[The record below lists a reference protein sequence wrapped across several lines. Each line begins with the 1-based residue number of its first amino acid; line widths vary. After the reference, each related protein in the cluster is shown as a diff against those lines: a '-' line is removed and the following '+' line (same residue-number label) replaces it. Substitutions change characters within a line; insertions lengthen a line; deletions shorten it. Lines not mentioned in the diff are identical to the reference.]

1 MTPEDAEA
9 LRILVQARSGVMVN
23 PANTYQIE
31 TRLGPVARR
40 EGVGAVDELIGAI
53 RTGRDERLMW
63 AVTEAMVCTETWFF
77 RDVEPF
83 DRLKHEILPQ
93 LSAARDRPLRIWS
106 ASCSTGQEA
115 WSLAMSVAEARAMRS
130 DARVELFASDLSD
143 ACLQKA
149 QSGLYT
155 QFEAQRGL
163 PIRMLLRYFEKQDE
177 MWQVRQELSRAV
189 RWRRINLLS
198 DLTPLGEMDV
208 IFCRNTLSQFDRNS
222 RRRVLEQF
230 RSMLAEDGYL
240 FLGAAEAADDIEGFF
255 QTSQSGLYRRRREQQ
270 TQAA

>member
-40 EGVGAVDELIGAI
+40 EGVSGIDELIGVI
-53 RTGRDERLMW
+53 RAGRDERLMW
-63 AVTEAMVCTETWFF
+63 AVTEAMVCTETCFF
-77 RDVEPF
+77 RDVDPF
-83 DRLKHEILPQ
+83 DRLKHEVLPE
-93 LSAARDRPLRIWS
+93 LSAARERPIRIWS
-106 ASCSTGQEA
+106 ASCATGQEA
-115 WSLAMSVAEARAMRS
+115 WSLAMCVAEARGMRS
-130 DARVELFASDLSD
+130 EARIELFASDLSE
-143 ACLQKA
+143 AGLQKA

-177 MWQVRQELSRAV
+177 MWRVRPELSRAV

-198 DLTPLGEMDV
+198 DLSPLGEMDI

-230 RSMLAEDGYL
+230 RAMLAEDGYL
-240 FLGAAEAADDIEGFF
+240 FLGLSEAADDIEGFF
-255 QTSQSGLYRRRREQQ
+255 PTSLSGLYRRRREQQ
-270 TQAA
+270 TRAA

>member
-31 TRLGPVARR
+31 TRLGPIARR
-40 EGVGAVDELIGAI
+40 EGAGGIGELIGVI

-83 DRLKHEILPQ
+83 DRLKHEVLPT
-93 LSAARDRPLRIWS
+93 LSASRDRPIRLWS
-106 ASCSTGQEA
+106 ASCATGQEA
-115 WSLAMSVAEARAMRS
+115 WSMAMCVTEAHGLRS
-130 DARVELFASDLSD
+130 DARIELFASDLSE
-143 ACLQKA
+143 AGLQKA

-177 MWQVRQELSRAV
+177 MWQVRPELSRAV

-208 IFCRNTLSQFDRNS
+208 IFCRNTLAQFDKNS

-230 RSMLAEDGYL
+230 RAMLAEDGYL
-240 FLGAAEAADDIEGFF
+240 FLGAAERADDIEGFF
-255 QTSQSGLYRRRREQQ
+255 PTSLNGLYRRRPAQQ
-270 TQAA
+270 VQAA